1 MELFNR
7 VFNDLVDRKHR
18 IDNGLINSIPFNLP
32 RFSSV
37 LPGIEQGTYTL
48 VTANTKVGKSQLTD
62 WLYVFTPFF
71 YAFNHREQVRIKIFY
86 FTLEMSKE
94 QKYRQFMSHL
104 LYILSRGKIRI
115 APKDLRSTNASYP
128 IPEEVLEILSSDEYK
143 PYFEFF
149 EECVEFIDS
158 IRNPTGIFKFA
169 REYAQNHGTQH
180 TKTIDFIDNNTK
192 ETTPTVVD
200 DYYEPD
206 DPDEYKILIVDH
218 LSLISTEADCNTL
231 HAAISKLSSK
241 YFVQLR
247 NKYKYTIVAV
257 QQQQASQEGNENFK
271 LDKLRPTTDGL
282 GDNKLTGRDCDLALG
297 LYAPYRYGK
306 TDHGKYDITK
316 FRDNIRFMELMVG
329 REGGGN
335 AECPLYFDGAVNY
348 FSELPEYDN
357 KEALEKYY
365 KLIRSNASHPEP
377 KISLLLTIKQH
388 NRGLLKNYL
397 NMSRILGLAPSGFGK
412 STGIKGIPELG
423 HKGLDPKTT
432 FVISVLGKPLPWRGS
447 QKDYVVTDYK
457 KPTAGNRIISNDPD
471 VVATILTQLASPEC
485 PYKTIVIDD
494 FNYLM
499 QDYYMANALK
509 GGWDTPK
516 KIGAFMGRI
525 FDAIDLYQDP
535 NPKNIIVLA
544 HGEEVVK
551 PDNRVY
557 VKLKTT
563 GKMVD
568 EYVTPEGK
576 FDITII
582 GKSRFD
588 ASSKTVVKEY
598 LTNEDEFTSSAKSP
612 YGMFNSLYVPNDL
625 GYIVETADEY
635 YKG

>member
-231 HAAISKLSSK
+231 HAAMSKLSSK

-297 LYAPYRYGK
+297 SYAPYRYGK

-335 AECPLYFDGAVNY
+335 AECPLYFDGTVNY

-388 NRGLLKNYL
+388 NRGLLK
-397 NMSRILGLAPSGFGK
+397 
-412 STGIKGIPELG
+412 
-423 HKGLDPKTT
+423 
-432 FVISVLGKPLPWRGS
+432 
-447 QKDYVVTDYK
+447 
-457 KPTAGNRIISNDPD
+457 
-471 VVATILTQLASPEC
+471 
-485 PYKTIVIDD
+485 
-494 FNYLM
+494 
-499 QDYYMANALK
+499 
-509 GGWDTPK
+509 
-516 KIGAFMGRI
+516 
-525 FDAIDLYQDP
+525 
-535 NPKNIIVLA
+535 
-544 HGEEVVK
+544 
-551 PDNRVY
+551 
-557 VKLKTT
+557 KLFKH
-563 GKMVD
+563 V
-568 EYVTPEGK
+568 
-576 FDITII
+576 
-582 GKSRFD
+582 
-588 ASSKTVVKEY
+588 
-598 LTNEDEFTSSAKSP
+598 
-612 YGMFNSLYVPNDL
+612 
-625 GYIVETADEY
+625 
-635 YKG
+635 